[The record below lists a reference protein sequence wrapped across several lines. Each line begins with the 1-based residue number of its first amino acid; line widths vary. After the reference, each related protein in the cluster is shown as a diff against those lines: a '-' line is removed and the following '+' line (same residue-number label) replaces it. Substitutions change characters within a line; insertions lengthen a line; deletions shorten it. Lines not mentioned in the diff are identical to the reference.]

1 MKNLACLVTI
11 LLTSSL
17 TIFAQSPTCD
27 CKTDLDFVVK
37 KLKDTPSF
45 KEQMKGEALN
55 LFNET
60 YNRLSQKSE
69 QALPVADCYSLLQEQ
84 IGMIDDFH
92 LNLLFNGSANSSY
105 LKAQPYSKAEVNAL
119 KTYLETTKANAV
131 EGIYKLGESSIEIGL
146 KQTANNVVEGIVL
159 TEGDSIWRQGE
170 VYLRGKKNKF
180 GKYNLIS
187 NKRATKTLQ
196 MINNISFDNAR
207 LVSLKK
213 LENPYNAE
221 FKTDKT
227 SNWEFKALKDNVQY
241 IYFGSFNRREPNKTA
256 SKEFLSDLKTK
267 LTADYLIVDLRSN
280 GGGANKISQPFFKLL
295 KKSKAKIY
303 VLTNSF
309 TVSNAEQ
316 FTVKLKSLDN
326 TVHLG
331 QGTYGAITYG
341 SNYGNV
347 YETPS
352 GYFSLYPTDMNFH
365 KQYFQY
371 EGSGVVP
378 DIKLD
383 FNRDWIEQTLEI
395 IEADQK

>member
-1 MKNLACLVTI
+1 MKNLACLVTM
-11 LLTSSL
+11 LLTSIL

-60 YNRLSQKSE
+60 YDRLSQKSE
-69 QALPVADCYSLLQEQ
+69 QDLPVADCYSLLQEQ
-84 IGMIDDFH
+84 ISMIDDFH
-92 LNLLFNGSANSSY
+92 LNLYFNGPANPSY
-105 LKAQPYSKAEVNAL
+105 LKAQPYSKSEVIAL
-119 KTYLETTKANAV
+119 KTYLETAKANAV
-131 EGIYKLGESSIEIGL
+131 EGIYKLGESPIEIGL
-146 KQTANNVVEGIVL
+146 KQRANNTVEGIVL
-159 TEGDSIWRQGE
+159 TEGDSIWKQGE
-170 VYLRGKKNKF
+170 VYLRGTKNKF

-187 NKRATKTLQ
+187 NKRAIKTLQ
-196 MINNISFDNAR
+196 MNNNISFDNAR

-241 IYFGSFNRREPNKTA
+241 VYFGSFNRREPNKTA
-256 SKEFLSDLKTK
+256 SKEFLCDLKTK
-267 LTADYLIVDLRSN
+267 LTADYVIVDLRSN
-280 GGGANKISQPFFKLL
+280 GGGANKISHPFFKLL

-331 QGTYGAITYG
+331 QGTYGAIAYG

-365 KQYFQY
+365 KQYFEY
-371 EGSGVVP
+371 EGSGVIP

-383 FNRDWIEQTLEI
+383 FDRDWIEQTLEI
-395 IEADQK
+395 IEAGQK